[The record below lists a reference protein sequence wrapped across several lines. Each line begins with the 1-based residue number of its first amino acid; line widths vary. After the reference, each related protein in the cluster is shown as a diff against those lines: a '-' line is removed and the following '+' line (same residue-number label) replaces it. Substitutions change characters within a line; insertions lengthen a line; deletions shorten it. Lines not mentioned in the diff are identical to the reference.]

1 MVNHYLSK
9 AEATQ
14 PERRAKSTQSV
25 LVDQGYQNYGGCHWV
40 LKMYKKTV
48 RAQQNPIE
56 IKTLY
61 LFLAAKM
68 KNADASGMGTILLR
82 EFTEGSLLIS
92 SSSNC
97 PSSSETVSPHL
108 DFCLILTCFSN

>member
-1 MVNHYLSK
+1 MEEGVI
-9 AEATQ
+9 
-14 PERRAKSTQSV
+14 
-25 LVDQGYQNYGGCHWV
+25 WV

-82 EFTEGSLLIS
+82 EFTEGSLLMS

-97 PSSSETVSPHL
+97 PSSSETRNEPFSPCFL
-108 DFCLILTCFSN
+108 ALTCFWS

>member
-1 MVNHYLSK
+1 MEEGVI
-9 AEATQ
+9 
-14 PERRAKSTQSV
+14 
-25 LVDQGYQNYGGCHWV
+25 WV

-82 EFTEGSLLIS
+82 EFTEGSLLMS

-97 PSSSETVSPHL
+97 PSSSETRLNRFSPRFL
-108 DFCLILTCFSN
+108 ALTCFSS